1 MSTSITPKM
10 DMPIQWQVVVT
21 EMRSGAPWPVAT
33 VQFLEGGAC
42 RLIGSATQAYA
53 PLLSATKKAATTLAL
68 QTMKQQ
74 LTEELNPS
82 PAQSLETAASPENL
96 RRDVP
101 LAQLNE
107 AAVHLSTMLDVTLPP
122 NL

>member
-1 MSTSITPKM
+1 MSIPLATKM

-33 VQFLEGGAC
+33 IQFLEGGAC
-42 RLIGSATQAYA
+42 RLVGSATAAYA

-74 LTEELNPS
+74 LTDELNPS
-82 PAQSLETAASPENL
+82 PAQSLETAASPESL
-96 RRDVP
+96 RRDVS
-101 LAQLNE
+101 LAPSNE
-107 AAVHLSTMLDVTLPP
+107 AAASISQLLEITLPP
-122 NL
+122 L

>member
-1 MSTSITPKM
+1 MNELDPKM
-10 DMPIQWQVVVT
+10 DMPVQWQITVT

-33 VQFLEGGAC
+33 VQYLEGGSC
-42 RLIGSATQAYA
+42 RLIGSASQAYA

-82 PAQSLETAASPENL
+82 PAMSPKTAASPGEN
-96 RRDVP
+96 RRDVS
-101 LAQLNE
+101 QVQFNE
-107 AAVHLSTMLDVTLPP
+107 AADSISTQ

>member
-1 MSTSITPKM
+1 MSNTLTPKM
-10 DMPIQWQVVVT
+10 DMPIQWMVVVT

-33 VQFLEGGAC
+33 VQFLEGGSC

-74 LTEELNPS
+74 LTEELHPS
-82 PAQSLETAASPENL
+82 PAQSPETAASPASNSG
-96 RRDVP
+96 DVCP
-101 LAQLNE
+101 QAFIKE
-107 AAVHLSTMLDVTLPP
+107 AAGHLSQLLDITLPP
-122 NL
+122 L